1 MAINTKTI
9 ERNFFRVLNSVVE
22 PAVRKGVASPCLLPS
37 GLIVLESKGFKS
49 GATRRTPLLATRL
62 FGFVFVSTYRGERSF
77 WVKNLQ
83 KQPSISYY
91 LGGKPRKA
99 KAFLMLPGKTYKRP
113 KSMPTLVGKLTD
125 RLSRLTGSGWSF
137 AVLMPV
143 KN

>member
-1 MAINTKTI
+1 MAINTKTL

-49 GATRRTPLLATRL
+49 GATRRTPLLATRI

-83 KQPSISYY
+83 KQPSISFYM
-91 LGGKPRKA
+91 GGKPRKA

-125 RLSRLTGSGWSF
+125 RLSRFTGSGWSF
-137 AVLMPV
+137 AVLMPD
-143 KN
+143 KS

>member
-22 PAVRKGVASPCLLPS
+22 PAVRKGVASPCLIPS

-49 GATRRTPLLATRL
+49 GATRRTPLLATRI

-77 WVKNLQ
+77 WVKNLE

-91 LGGKPRKA
+91 LAGKPRKA

-125 RLSRLTGSGWSF
+125 RLSRYTGSGWSF